1 MAGREFTPWEWLGHD
16 EEGKILM
23 QKHFK
28 QQKKRICQ
36 IKDKQVSY
44 GVSGNC
50 TKEQISKLDYISH
63 YIVPVIAGLGD
74 YLAIVLAEKIT
85 WELAKTI
92 IGDRFNLVI
101 PNMYFYIW
109 IPAVFIFFLFYTGA
123 HRRMVPYWETVKNT
137 FYANFYGILAFI
149 FILYLSHQNATMISR
164 LYTVLFFIITFIS
177 LCLIRNLIIAVCNK
191 LDILKEPVIF
201 IGAGKTTE
209 TIIKFF
215 ESNNSF
221 GIKVIGIIDTQWR
234 SDYLKER
241 FRLLKNVNNAQKY
254 VKSQKIGTVIISTL
268 KMDKQQIM
276 QCIKDIQPITKNIM
290 FVTNILGAPVANLE
304 IRRLYTDDILL
315 LNIKNNLADK
325 KNRIVKRLFD
335 IVFGLIICI
344 PATVIILICYVWVK
358 LDSKGPAFFNA
369 KRIGKDGREFTCY
382 KFRSMYM
389 NADEIL
395 YNYLAENKEAKKE
408 WDKFQKL
415 HDFDPRVTKAGKI
428 MRKTSLDELPQIF
441 NVLKGEMSLVG
452 PRPYLPREAELM
464 GEYKQIIITT
474 VPGITGYWQVN
485 GRSDVTFEGRLK
497 MDNWYIRN
505 WSVWI
510 DMVLLFKTIKAVFFV
525 KGAT

>member
-1 MAGREFTPWEWLGHD
+1 MRE
-16 EEGKILM
+16 
-23 QKHFK
+23 
-28 QQKKRICQ
+28 
-36 IKDKQVSY
+36 SY
-44 GVSGNC
+44 SN
-50 TKEQISKLDYISH
+50 QHISRLDYISH

-74 YLAIVLAEKIT
+74 YAAIILAEKIT
-85 WELAKTI
+85 WELAKI
-92 IGDRFNLVI
+92 VIGSRFNLVI

-123 HRRMVPYWETVKNT
+123 HKRMVPYWEIVKNT
-137 FYANFYGILAFI
+137 FYANFYGMLAFI

-164 LYTVLFFIITFIS
+164 VYVALFFVIGFIS
-177 LCLIRNLIIAVCNK
+177 LCLIRNLIINICNK
-191 LDILKEPVIF
+191 FNILKEPVIF

-215 ESNNSF
+215 ESNNCF
-221 GIKVIGIIDTQWR
+221 GIKVLGIIDSQWH
-234 SDYLKER
+234 SDYLKKR
-241 FRLLKNVNNAQKY
+241 FRLLKNVNNARKY
-254 VKSQKIGTVIISTL
+254 VKSQKIGTVIISSQR
-268 KMDKQQIM
+268 MDKQQII

-290 FVTNILGAPVANLE
+290 FVPNIMGAPVANLE

-315 LNIKNNLADK
+315 LNIKNNLAHI
-325 KNRIVKRLFD
+325 KNRIIKRIFD
-335 IVFGLIICI
+335 IVLGTIICI
-344 PATVIILICYVWVK
+344 PATFIILCCYIWVK

-369 KRIGKDGREFTCY
+369 KRIGKNGKEFTCY

-389 NADEIL
+389 NSDEIL
-395 YNYLAENKEAKKE
+395 SNYLAQNPQAKAE
-408 WDKFQKL
+408 WDEFQKL
-415 HDFDPRVTKAGKI
+415 HDYDPRVTRAGKI
-428 MRKTSLDELPQIF
+428 MRRTSIDELPQIF

-452 PRPYLPREAELM
+452 PRPYLPRETELM

-510 DMVLLFKTIKAVFFV
+510 DMVLLFKTIKAVFFS
-525 KGAT
+525 KGAV